1 MAYKAFPET
10 IRKETK
16 VSLDAAL
23 ERTCQ
28 NADRIITISQF
39 SKSEIIKYMGVN
51 EEKIHVI
58 SLGID
63 NKYYHSDHT
72 QSEIENVKKKYGLA
86 QDYFFYQGT
95 IEPRKNLKRLIQAY
109 GKMQGKGENIPELV
123 LAGKK
128 GWLYDEI
135 FEEVNK
141 LHLNNVVKFLGYID
155 LEDISKLMRG
165 AVAFVY
171 PSLYE
176 GFGLPPLEA
185 MASGAPVITSNVA
198 SLPEVVGDAGI
209 LVDPMNVDQIAEAML
224 YLAED
229 KKMQGVLSEKGI
241 ERAKK
246 FRWEDSAQQVIEIIR
261 QMKYN

>member
-63 NKYYHSDHT
+63 TKYYHSDHT

-185 MASGAPVITSNVA
+185 MASGA
-198 SLPEVVGDAGI
+198 EVVGDAGI

-224 YLAED
+224 YLAEN

-246 FRWEDSAQQVIEIIR
+246 FRCEDSAQQVIEIIR

>member
-1 MAYKAFPET
+1 
-10 IRKETK
+10 
-16 VSLDAAL
+16 
-23 ERTCQ
+23 
-28 NADRIITISQF
+28 
-39 SKSEIIKYMGVN
+39 
-51 EEKIHVI
+51 
-58 SLGID
+58 
-63 NKYYHSDHT
+63 
-72 QSEIENVKKKYGLA
+72 
-86 QDYFFYQGT
+86 
-95 IEPRKNLKRLIQAY
+95 
-109 GKMQGKGENIPELV
+109 MQGKGENIPELV

-155 LEDISKLMRG
+155 LEDISKLMQG

-224 YLAED
+224 YLVEN
-229 KKMQGVLSEKGI
+229 KKMLGVLSEKGI

>member
-1 MAYKAFPET
+1 M
-10 IRKETK
+10 
-16 VSLDAAL
+16 
-23 ERTCQ
+23 
-28 NADRIITISQF
+28 
-39 SKSEIIKYMGVN
+39 
-51 EEKIHVI
+51 
-58 SLGID
+58 
-63 NKYYHSDHT
+63 
-72 QSEIENVKKKYGLA
+72 
-86 QDYFFYQGT
+86 
-95 IEPRKNLKRLIQAY
+95 
-109 GKMQGKGENIPELV
+109 V

-224 YLAED
+224 YLAEN

>member
-1 MAYKAFPET
+1 MENAGKR
-10 IRKETK
+10 RKH
-16 VSLDAAL
+16 S
-23 ERTCQ
+23 
-28 NADRIITISQF
+28 RIGSC
-39 SKSEIIKYMGVN
+39 
-51 EEKIHVI
+51 
-58 SLGID
+58 
-63 NKYYHSDHT
+63 
-72 QSEIENVKKKYGLA
+72 
-86 QDYFFYQGT
+86 
-95 IEPRKNLKRLIQAY
+95 
-109 GKMQGKGENIPELV
+109 
-123 LAGKK
+123 GKK

-229 KKMQGVLSEKGI
+229 KKMQGVLSERELNVQKISLG
-241 ERAKK
+241 RLCTAS
-246 FRWEDSAQQVIEIIR
+246 D
-261 QMKYN
+261 

>member
-1 MAYKAFPET
+1 
-10 IRKETK
+10 
-16 VSLDAAL
+16 
-23 ERTCQ
+23 
-28 NADRIITISQF
+28 
-39 SKSEIIKYMGVN
+39 
-51 EEKIHVI
+51 
-58 SLGID
+58 
-63 NKYYHSDHT
+63 
-72 QSEIENVKKKYGLA
+72 
-86 QDYFFYQGT
+86 
-95 IEPRKNLKRLIQAY
+95 
-109 GKMQGKGENIPELV
+109 
-123 LAGKK
+123 
-128 GWLYDEI
+128 
-135 FEEVNK
+135 
-141 LHLNNVVKFLGYID
+141 
-155 LEDISKLMRG
+155 LEDISKLMQG

-224 YLAED
+224 YLVEN
-229 KKMQGVLSEKGI
+229 KKMLGVLSEKGI